1 MKWLYLALGGI
12 LGTVARY
19 VLGGVVQRAAGAQ
32 FPWGTLC
39 INLLGCFLIG
49 IFAALSDKKFFF
61 DSNMRIFLM
70 IGFCGA
76 FTTFSTFILET
87 ANLLK
92 DSEFLPALIN
102 VMASVIAGFIVFRL
116 GVVIGELI

>member
-1 MKWLYLALGGI
+1 MKWLYLCLGGI

-19 VLGGVVQRAAGAQ
+19 VLGGVVQRVAGAQ

-92 DSEFLPALIN
+92 DSEFWPALIN